1 MHSDTMRIGEA
12 AAQAG
17 VSVQTLRYYE
27 RRGLISKPA
36 RRPSGYREY
45 PQDVVR
51 LIRLIKWAQ
60 NIGFTLDE
68 IKEMIGLIEN
78 QVRGG
83 AVRSRAAAKIKDVDE
98 KIRQLQTMRNALKAR
113 VDCSCDGKCPI
124 IRAALDGGAPVSHQL
139 SAS

>member
-1 MHSDTMRIGEA
+1 MHPNTMRIGEA
-12 AAQAG
+12 AVEAG

-27 RRGLISKPA
+27 RRGLLNKPA

-45 PQDVVR
+45 SQDVVR

-78 QVRGG
+78 QIRGG
-83 AVRSRAAAKIKDVDE
+83 AVRARAAAKIKDVDE
-98 KIRQLQTMRNALKAR
+98 KIRQLQTMRNALEAL
-113 VDCSCDGKCPI
+113 VNCTCDGKCPI
-124 IRAALDGGAPVSHQL
+124 IRAALDGRAPASHQL
-139 SAS
+139 SAP

>member
-1 MHSDTMRIGEA
+1 MPDNTMRIGEA
-12 AAQAG
+12 AAEAG

-45 PQDVVR
+45 SKDVVR

-68 IKEMIGLIEN
+68 IKEMTGLIEN
-78 QVRGG
+78 QIRSGTVR
-83 AVRSRAAAKIKDVDE
+83 ARAAAKIKDVDE
-98 KIRQLQTMRNALKAR
+98 KIRQLQTMRNALAAL
-113 VDCSCDGKCPI
+113 VECSCDGKCPI
-124 IRAALDGGAPVSHQL
+124 IRAALDGRAPASHQL
-139 SAS
+139 SAP